1 MILLFLKTLIVIV
14 SVLGFYKIVI
24 EKETFF
30 EANRIYLILGL
41 ILIFALPFVTLPK
54 LIENQGVVSNL
65 LEFNQ
70 NTTDKDEPTIL
81 NSHPIEVF
89 EKNKSVVTDRP
100 VDNNT
105 VEVVKVS
112 SPTNFTDWMFYV
124 YLFGVIVLSINLI
137 SQMLNLLIKVAR
149 SKDKIKDTDGTI
161 INSTF
166 VKEPCSFFNYIFIN
180 PDKYE
185 YEVYEQ
191 IIAHEKIHV
200 QKRHTIDLLLS
211 ELAVIFL
218 WFNPFIWL
226 FRKEIEKNIEYQTD
240 NLILDTETTD
250 KASYQM
256 NLLKIATFNKPLTI
270 TTNYNQSLIKQRIL
284 KMNMKRSNPHSYW
297 KYAFTMPLFF
307 TVLLFLNK
315 PHTSLAQENPLETQL
330 DHYQISTINEN
341 DPECIALLDA
351 VRSSDIKGVRAILN
365 STNANCVD
373 DDSGY
378 TEYEKNG
385 TKWSVKKSMTP
396 LSSVARTGNLEI
408 AELLV
413 LKGADVNLNIE
424 REETPLIA
432 AAAYG
437 HINLIKYFF
446 AQGAELNSSS
456 PKFGNALI
464 IAANKGHIETVKFL
478 ITNGAK
484 VNQIFPNHGNAL
496 IAASHNGY
504 IKIVKYLLTLDININ
519 AQNNGYGSALI
530 SAARNGHNDVITLL
544 IENGANIN
552 AQTNGSGSALVAA
565 ARNGH
570 LSTVKLLTARGV
582 DVNLYTKGF
591 GTALEAAS
599 KHNHND
605 IVTFL
610 NSKGAKHI
618 YN

>member
-1 MILLFLKTLIVIV
+1 MILLFLKTLVVII
-14 SVLGFYKIVI
+14 SVLTFYKIVI

-41 ILIFALPFVTLPK
+41 ILIFVLPFVTLPK

-65 LEFNQ
+65 IEINQ
-70 NTTDKDEPTIL
+70 NAKDKDKSIIL
-81 NSHPIEVF
+81 NTAPIEIF
-89 EKNKSVVTDRP
+89 DKNKSVVTNRSD
-100 VDNNT
+100 DNKT
-105 VEVVKVS
+105 VEVVEVS
-112 SPTNFTDWMFYV
+112 SQTSFTDWMFYV

-137 SQMLNLLIKVAR
+137 SQVLNLLIKIAR
-149 SKDKIKDTDGTI
+149 SQDKIKDTDGTI

-180 PDKYE
+180 PEQYE
-185 YEVYEQ
+185 YDVYEQ

-200 QKRHTIDLLLS
+200 KKRHTIDLLLS
-211 ELAVIFL
+211 EIAVIFL

-240 NLILDTETTD
+240 NLILVTTD
-250 KASYQM
+250 KDSYQM

-284 KMNMKRSNPHSYW
+284 KMNKKRSNPNSYW

-315 PHTSLAQENPLETQL
+315 PHTSLALENPLETQL
-330 DHYQISTINEN
+330 DNYQISTVAEN

-373 DDSGY
+373 DDPGY
-378 TEYEKNG
+378 NEYENNG
-385 TKWSVKKSMTP
+385 TKWSIKKSMTP

-446 AQGAELNSSS
+446 DQGADLNSSS

-464 IAANKGHIETVKFL
+464 IAANRGHIETVKFL

-484 VNQIFPNHGNAL
+484 VNEIFPNHGNAL

-504 IKIVKYLLTLDININ
+504 IKIVKYLLTLDVDIN

-530 SAARNGHNDVITLL
+530 SAARNGHNNVVILL
-544 IENGANIN
+544 IENGSNIN
-552 AQTNGSGSALVAA
+552 AQTNGSGSALIAA

-570 LSTVKLLTARGV
+570 LSTVKLLIEKGV

-591 GTALEAAS
+591 GTALAAAS
-599 KHNHND
+599 KHDHND
-605 IVTFL
+605 IVTYL
-610 NSKGAKHI
+610 ISKGAKHI
-618 YN
+618 YNN